1 MRPHIGSEVNLFSSY
16 LPGGVKWCVLLSNCL
31 NWKIYCDDHSS
42 LSSTTAIQKW
52 IISYI
57 LHIVSNFI
65 DHAISFNLSN
75 AGKIFWTESER
86 TVSEFR
92 KRKKKLFC
100 VAFTYSVKRA
110 REIRKFHVAVLQGW
124 LKMCK
129 KAWCT
134 CKVLVFILPW
144 WKSWSCAKE
153 KSSGVEKLR
162 TWRMI
167 SQGKHRGNRRFYII
181 IMATILKNPHILVHI
196 STLPRN
202 REMSQRNYT

>member
-1 MRPHIGSEVNLFSSY
+1 MIIRSKFSNLSNWREEAWKKSGLQRDSNPWPPRYRCVALPTELWGHIEVNLFSSY
-16 LPGGVKWCVLLSNCL
+16 LPWGVKWCVLLSNCL

-124 LKMCK
+124 LKNVQKRVMHVQSSCFYTTLGK
-129 KAWCT
+129 K
-134 CKVLVFILPW
+134 LVMRKREELWGREI
-144 WKSWSCAKE
+144 E
-153 KSSGVEKLR
+153 
-162 TWRMI
+162 
-167 SQGKHRGNRRFYII
+167 N
-181 IMATILKNPHILVHI
+181 MADDFT
-196 STLPRN
+196 R
-202 REMSQRNYT
+202 

>member
-16 LPGGVKWCVLLSNCL
+16 LPWGVKWCVLLSNCL

-124 LKMCK
+124 LKNVQKSVMHVQSSCFNTTLGTK
-129 KAWCT
+129 
-134 CKVLVFILPW
+134 LVMRKREELWGREI
-144 WKSWSCAKE
+144 E
-153 KSSGVEKLR
+153 
-162 TWRMI
+162 
-167 SQGKHRGNRRFYII
+167 N
-181 IMATILKNPHILVHI
+181 MADDFT
-196 STLPRN
+196 R
-202 REMSQRNYT
+202 